1 MPEHITELS
10 HDEIE
15 AVSGGGHGWF
25 FSDSQSN
32 FASVSQNAQ
41 SFQGASNFAYG
52 YGNVQANVQVA
63 TNTNIATVIQNNF
76 D

>member
-1 MPEHITELS
+1 MFEQITDLS

-15 AVSGGGHGWF
+15 AVSGGHGWF

-63 TNTNIATVIQNNF
+63 TNTNVATVIQNNF